1 MKDEL
6 KEVFQTKLKNH
17 ESPVDSNIWQGVQQ
31 QMGFNSAATTS
42 STAKGLLASTSS
54 KLIATI
60 AVVAAIGTTSYFSFR
75 VDPKTPTEPA
85 VAEVLELQA
94 SESISTEAP
103 IEAEVIEVQADNWQI
118 TLAENNTSVA
128 KQSSTANKKTISGDE
143 GKSATNESEFSEATV
158 GNSSSSESQQ
168 SQSEEVVQNENETGP
183 TNSANTTTQQSEN
196 SEKNEPNPNHSTTE
210 ASASNSDLPVQSNF
224 EQVIIS
230 DIPKV
235 FTPNN
240 DGKNDVF
247 PIVIEHAKKVD
258 LVIMNT
264 NSQLVFKS
272 ELFDIQW
279 NGVDLAGNEV
289 EPGNYVYILKVVD
302 NNNEIVTKKGLIT
315 VIK

>member
-6 KEVFQTKLKNH
+6 KEVFQTKLRNH
-17 ESPVDSNIWQGVQQ
+17 ESPVDSSIWQGVQQ

-42 STAKGLLASTSS
+42 SAAKGLLASTSS

-85 VAEVLELQA
+85 VAEVPALQA
-94 SESISTEAP
+94 SESISTETP
-103 IEAEVIEVQADNWQI
+103 SEAAIKEVQAENPQI
-118 TLAENNTSVA
+118 TLAENNKTKA
-128 KQSSTANKKTISGDE
+128 KESSTANKITNSGDE
-143 GKSATNESEFSEATV
+143 GKSVTNESSSLDVTIGPNSETTQAENV
-158 GNSSSSESQQ
+158 EA
-168 SQSEEVVQNENETGP
+168 VQNENETGP

-196 SEKNEPNPNHSTTE
+196 SEKNDPNSNHSTTE
-210 ASASNSDLPVQSNF
+210 TSASNSDLPVQSNF
-224 EQVIIS
+224 EQVNIS

>member
-17 ESPVDSNIWQGVQQ
+17 ESPVDSSIWQGVQQ

-42 STAKGLLASTSS
+42 SAAKGLLASTSS

-85 VAEVLELQA
+85 VAEVPALQA
-94 SESISTEAP
+94 SESTSTEAP
-103 IEAEVIEVQADNWQI
+103 SEAALNEVQAENTQI
-118 TLAENNTSVA
+118 ILAENNKPKA
-128 KQSSTANKKTISGDE
+128 KESSTTNEKTNSGDE
-143 GKSATNESEFSEATV
+143 GKSVTNESPSLDATIEPNSETPQAENV
-158 GNSSSSESQQ
+158 
-168 SQSEEVVQNENETGP
+168 EVVQNENETGP
-183 TNSANTTTQQSEN
+183 TNSANTTTQQSDN
-196 SEKNEPNPNHSTTE
+196 AEKNDPNSNTTTTE
-210 ASASNSDLPVQSNF
+210 SSASNSDLPIQSNF

-302 NNNEIVTKKGLIT
+302 NNNEIHTKKGLIT